1 MAYKPN
7 NVSVR
12 KDLTDYAFGLMQD
25 LQAAMRL
32 LNILAPVV
40 PCGATTGKYNKFDD
54 TAAFK
59 TFAEAV
65 ARRSVGGHAN
75 EIQFLNDTANYS
87 AEPYGLRV
95 KIDEYEKQQ
104 AGGNMSLLEK
114 GKTRTL
120 QIMCVLALINQ
131 IVGKIKDGVAATA
144 NKGAWLDA
152 NVDPIAEINGL
163 IKAVYLATGIVPNQ
177 VVFDFGAW
185 CVFSDN
191 PKVRA
196 RMPGA
201 DLAEVSPERVSRLF
215 VNPSARVEIV
225 ETATLYGGG
234 LGNASAT
241 KRGILGGSVFVMFSS
256 PMPTVYDPSFM
267 KTFAPAA
274 QLFTEIFS
282 YREEPHFDW
291 FENDWTCD
299 PQIVSAGLCKRLD
312 VTGANA

>member
-1 MAYKPN
+1 MPLKPA
-7 NVSVR
+7 NVTVR

-59 TFAEAV
+59 AFAEAV

-75 EIQFLNDTANYS
+75 EVLLLNDTENYA

-95 KIDEYEKQQ
+95 KIDEYERQA
-104 AGGNMSLLEK
+104 AGGNTLLLEK
-114 GKTRTL
+114 SKTRTL
-120 QIMCVLALINQ
+120 QIMCVLALVNQ
-131 IVGKIKDGVAATA
+131 IVTKIKADVSATA
-144 NKGAWLDA
+144 NKGSWLDA

-185 CVFSDN
+185 CVFCDN
-191 PKVRA
+191 PAVLK

-201 DLAEVSPERVSRLF
+201 DLAQVNPERVSKLF

-234 LGNASAT
+234 LGNSAAT

-256 PMPTVYDPSFM
+256 PMPTIYDPSFA

-299 PQIVSAGLCKRLD
+299 PQVVSAALCKRID
-312 VTGANA
+312 VTGANT